1 MLNLFDLPLYHKTV
15 KTMYKILLALILLS
29 FSFASCETKKEQ
41 NEKKLYRNQKYV
53 VVTVGADQGATH
65 DKFHTPREYK
75 LLLAR
80 SVRDTTAFIEW
91 QVTTEKFYNTHI
103 GDTLRFDVIRK
114 EREFHI
120 TR

>member
-1 MLNLFDLPLYHKTV
+1 MK
-15 KTMYKILLALILLS
+15 KIFTLLALVLM
-29 FSFASCETKKEQ
+29 FSSCETKKTQ
-41 NEKKLYRNQKYV
+41 NERKIYRNQKYV

-80 SVRDTTAFIEW
+80 SMRDTTAFIEW
-91 QVTTEKFYNTHI
+91 HVDNEKFYNTHI
-103 GDTLRFDVIRK
+103 GDTLRFDYIRK
-114 EREFHI
+114 DREFHI